1 MSDFIYCLN
10 SSTIRPTP
18 ILEKIRIAGEVG
30 YSAIELW
37 HDDID
42 LHLSKGGQ
50 LADIRKA
57 VNDQGLEV
65 PTTIYLKGWAEPD
78 DVVRKCELDE
88 CKRRMEHSVA
98 VGAKHIIAGPPPGAC
113 DRAFVGAK
121 YAELLDLGLSMGA
134 KPAFE
139 YLGFVDDINN
149 IDAAIEVVMHSQ
161 HPQATIV
168 LDPFHCFRGG
178 KGFESIAKLTNTSIA
193 ISHFNDTPSSPPR
206 EQQHDHSRVMPGDGH
221 MDLRRYLDL
230 LKQVGYGR
238 WLSLELFREDL
249 WSRDPREVAK
259 LGLDKMRAVAEH
271 R

>member
-18 ILEKIRIAGEVG
+18 ILDKIRIAGEVG
-30 YSAIELW
+30 YAAIELW

-42 LHLSKGGQ
+42 LHLSKGGT
-50 LADIRKA
+50 LSDIRQA
-57 VNDQGLEV
+57 VADQGLTV

-78 DVVRKCELDE
+78 EALRQRELDE
-88 CKRRMEHSVA
+88 CKRRMEQSVA
-98 VGAKHIIAGPPPGAC
+98 IGALHIIAGPPPGAC
-113 DRAFVGAK
+113 DRSFVGAK
-121 YAELLDLGLSMGA
+121 YAELLDLGLAMGV

-139 YLGFVDDINN
+139 YLGFVDDINS
-149 IDAAIEVVMHSQ
+149 IDGAIEVITNSR
-161 HPQATIV
+161 HPQATVV

-178 KGFESIAKLTNTSIA
+178 AGFESIAKLNDASIA

-221 MDLRRYLDL
+221 MDLGRYLEL
-230 LKQVGYGR
+230 LRQTGYRR

-259 LGLDKMRAVAEH
+259 LGLEKMRAVAEGG
-271 R
+271 

>member
-18 ILEKIRIAGEVG
+18 ILDKIRIAGDTG
-30 YSAIELW
+30 YAAIELW

-50 LADIRKA
+50 LSEIRKA
-57 VNDQGLEV
+57 VNDFGLTV

-78 DVVRKCELDE
+78 AHVRQRELDE
-88 CKRRMEHSVA
+88 CKRRFEQAAA
-98 VGAKHIIAGPPPGAC
+98 VGAIHVISGPPPGAC
-113 DRAFVGAK
+113 DRAHVARC
-121 YAELLDLGLSMGA
+121 YAELLNLGLTFGV

-139 YLGFVDDINN
+139 YLGFVDDINS
-149 IDAAIEVVMHSQ
+149 IDSALEVVTKSQ

-178 KGFESIAKLTNTSIA
+178 EGFESIAKLSDAQIA
-193 ISHFNDTPSSPPR
+193 ISHFNDTPASPTR
-206 EQQHDHSRVMPGDGH
+206 TEQHDHSRVMPGDGH
-221 MDLRRYLDL
+221 LDLRRYLAL
-230 LKQVGYGR
+230 LKQVGYRR

-249 WSRDPREVAK
+249 WVRDPREIAR
-259 LGLDKMRAVAEH
+259 LGLERMRSVAE
-271 R
+271 

>member
-18 ILEKIRIAGEVG
+18 ILDKIRIAGEVG
-30 YSAIELW
+30 YAAIELW

-50 LADIRKA
+50 LTDIRKA
-57 VNDQGLEV
+57 VNDHGLEV

-78 DVVRKCELDE
+78 AAVRQRELDE
-88 CKRRMEHSVA
+88 CKRRMEQSVA
-98 VGAKHIIAGPPPGAC
+98 VGAHYIISGPPPGAC

-121 YAELLDLGLSMGA
+121 YAELLNLGLAMGV

-139 YLGFVDDINN
+139 YLGFVDEINS
-149 IDAAIEVVMHSQ
+149 IDAAIEVVEHSK

-178 KGFESIAKLTNTSIA
+178 KGIESIAKLKGTSIA

-230 LKQVGYGR
+230 LKQVGYRR

-249 WSRDPREVAK
+249 WARDPREVAK
-259 LGLDKMRAVAEH
+259 LGLEKMRAVAEGY
-271 R
+271 

>member
-18 ILEKIRIAGEVG
+18 ILDKIRIAGEVG

-57 VNDQGLEV
+57 IADQGLEV

-78 DVVRKCELDE
+78 DSVRQREIDE
-88 CKRRMEHSVA
+88 CRRRMDQSVV
-98 VGAKHIIAGPPPGAC
+98 VGALHVIAGPPPDAC
-113 DRAFVGAK
+113 DRNFVASK
-121 YAELLDLGLSMGA
+121 YAELLDIGLSIGV

-139 YLGFVDDINN
+139 YLGFVEDINS
-149 IDAAIEVVMHSQ
+149 IDAAIEIITKSG
-161 HPQATIV
+161 HPQATVV

-178 KGFESIAKLTNTSIA
+178 AGFESIAKLKDSQIA

-206 EQQHDHSRVMPGDGH
+206 EQQHDHSRVLPSKGH
-221 MDLRRYLDL
+221 LDLRRYLDL
-230 LKQVGYGR
+230 LKQVGYHR
-238 WLSLELFREDL
+238 WLSLELFREDF
-249 WSRDPREVAK
+249 WASDPATVAK
-259 LGLDKMRAVAEH
+259 QGLEKMRSVAEE